1 MLLTSTNFSQTPLKH
16 IRKELIILKKSNSER
31 TPPVVKAPRPLIT
44 MGDVWNI
51 VFAIGAL
58 LLQKASGALLAIVKA
73 PYNLVNNS
81 IKTISKIPLAGKA
94 AALPLKPIRAL
105 FGGIV
110 AIVGKFA
117 IVFKVIFIALLII
130 LAIKIFLKLVS
141 RIAYM
146 RNKKKYKEYHKDL
159 EERLERAESSAEES
173 STGMRAMN
181 YY

>member
-1 MLLTSTNFSQTPLKH
+1 M
-16 IRKELIILKKSNSER
+16 KKTNSER

-44 MGDVWNI
+44 MGDVWNV
-51 VFAIGAL
+51 VFAICAF

-73 PYNLVNNS
+73 PYNLVNSS
-81 IKTISKIPLAGKA
+81 IKTISKIPLTGKA

-110 AIVGKFA
+110 AVVGKFA

-130 LAIKIFLKLVS
+130 LAIKVFLKLVS

-146 RNKKKYKEYHKDL
+146 RNKKKYKEYYEEL
-159 EERLERAESSAEES
+159 EARLERAEMAEKDEMVEEK
-173 STGMRAMN
+173 STTRMGAMN